1 MLSTNTGSSCSSSE
15 SDTVQ
20 EEHELEREPL
30 GSGEESGDTTGM
42 AREGITNFSRVGV
55 GETIHPRV
63 LSEIMANS
71 SSASSSS

>member
-1 MLSTNTGSSCSSSE
+1 MLSTNTRSSCSSSE

-20 EEHELEREPL
+20 EERELEREL